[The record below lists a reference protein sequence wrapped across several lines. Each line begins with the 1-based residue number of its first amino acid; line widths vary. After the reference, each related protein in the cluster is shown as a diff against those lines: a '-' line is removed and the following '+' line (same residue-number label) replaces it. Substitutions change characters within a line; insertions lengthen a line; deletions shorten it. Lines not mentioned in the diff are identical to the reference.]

1 MKFTR
6 TAFSAVQ
13 ALQRNPLR
21 AGLTTLGIVIG
32 VAAVIAM
39 VEIGKGSSAA
49 IQSTI
54 ASMGANNLIV
64 TPGTAASGGVSFGD
78 GSTMTLTPAD
88 AEAISRELPA
98 VLAAAPVVRSRTQ
111 AIVGS
116 RNWVPQNI
124 YGTTPDYLSVRGWTD
139 LAEGTMFSAKDV
151 KGANAVCVIGSTI
164 VRELFPGESPIGQEI
179 RIQNVSFRVLG
190 VLSSKGANMM
200 GVDQDDVILAPWTAV
215 KFRLSGSTATA
226 TASAQQLAL
235 YPQQS
240 DTQKLNS
247 PAPARF
253 VTIDQ
258 VLTAARSTEE
268 IPQAIQ
274 QITSLLQQ
282 RHRLAPGQPDDFGIR
297 DMTEMTKTLTKT
309 SSLMTT
315 LLLIVALISLV
326 VGGVGIMNIM
336 LVSVTERTKEIGLRM
351 AVGAKNSDILKQFL
365 IESVVLCLIGGALG
379 ILLGR
384 SCSFLVSLILKWPTA
399 TSLGAIT
406 VAVLVSAGTGIIF
419 GFYPAWKASRMNP
432 IEALR
437 YE

>member
-1 MKFTR
+1 MKFKR
-6 TAFSAVQ
+6 TALSAIQ

-39 VEIGKGSSAA
+39 VEIGKGSSSA

-64 TPGTAASGGVSFGD
+64 TPGTAASGGVSFGE
-78 GSTMTLTPAD
+78 GSTLTLTPAD
-88 AEAISRELPA
+88 AEAIGRELPA
-98 VLAAAPVVRSRTQ
+98 IRSAAPVVRSRTQ
-111 AIVGS
+111 AIAGS

-124 YGTTPDYLSVRGWTD
+124 YGTTPDYLDVRGWTELSD
-139 LAEGTMFSAKDV
+139 GSMFSDRDV
-151 KGANAVCVIGSTI
+151 KGANAVCVVGKTI
-164 VRELFPGESPIGQEI
+164 ERELFPGESAMGKEI
-179 RIQNVSFRVLG
+179 RIQNVSFKVLG
-190 VLSSKGANMM
+190 VLSKKGANMM

-215 KFRLSGSTATA
+215 KFRLSGSTAASTP
-226 TASAQQLAL
+226 SAQQLAL

-253 VTIDQ
+253 ITVDQ
-258 VLTAARSTEE
+258 VLTAARSTDE
-268 IPQAIQ
+268 IPDAIQ
-274 QITSLLQQ
+274 QITILLQQ
-282 RHRLAPGQPDDFGIR
+282 RHKLRPGEPNDFGIR

-309 SSLMTT
+309 SGLMTT

-365 IESVVLCLIGGALG
+365 IESVVLCLLGGALG

-384 SCSFLVSLILKWPTA
+384 TCSFLVSLILKWPTA
-399 TSLGAIT
+399 TSLSAIT

-419 GFYPAWKASRMNP
+419 GFYPAWKASRMDP